1 MDRVDGGN
9 EDAQVATGR
18 VGREHSRRRVL
29 QLGAA
34 AVGAVA
40 VGGLAGAG
48 RASATT
54 APASSARRAW
64 GRTEISFD
72 EGWKFVRG
80 NPAGAQAPG
89 FNDTS
94 WRLLDLPHD
103 WSIEDLP
110 YATSDDGA
118 ATDDPS
124 TMAFQTTPPPAGT
137 PTVIGPFD
145 EQNSAGGAATGYTVG
160 GLGWYRKE
168 FTLPGGSL
176 ASGIRAELRFDG
188 VFHNAAVWLNGTQL
202 GSHVYGYTPFSFDL
216 TPHLVKGT
224 NVVAVSVD
232 NTLPASRWYPGAGIY
247 RHTWLEIS
255 GAVRV
260 PDYGVFITTPVAAQ
274 GQSTVHIAAEAA
286 NLGASVQSAQARVT
300 ILSPEGRRVSST
312 MAAPQDLAAGATNT
326 FDLDITVSGAE
337 LWSPSSPRLY
347 TAQTDILVD
356 GSVVDTVLTSFG
368 IRSLVWDATNG
379 LLINGQQTKIRGA
392 CLHCNYGPLGSKVL
406 GRSVERQVETLQAA
420 GFNAIRTAHNPP
432 SPYLPDVCDRLG
444 MLIWDEAFDSW
455 SGSEWTPDY
464 VADLT
469 TFIRRDRNHPSVI
482 IWSTG
487 NEVSDPVLGQQL
499 HDIVHALDPTRP
511 ATQGA
516 TPFDTPADPQYKY
529 TDVSDVHYDF
539 TDKLA
544 LRAMYPDKPM
554 TQSESWPA
562 TIYDDW
568 QFALDNSWFVG
579 SWVWVGWD
587 YMGESGAGATITAT
601 SPNNLPVFGTGPFP
615 WFQDYQG
622 DIDFIGQRK
631 PQNYWRAVVYGLSP
645 IELFVERP
653 APAGTQQY
661 ANNWSYY
668 DELQSW
674 TWDVTAGQVM
684 TVHVYTSGDSV
695 TLRLNGHDIQ
705 TQAVAATDRRVATF
719 MVPYTAGELTAIA
732 SLGGK
737 TIGVK
742 TLKTTG
748 SPAALKLTPDV
759 PLLTTSRDDLA
770 HVLVEVLDQHGS
782 VVPDAVTQVSFNIR
796 GAGQLL
802 GVGNGNPH
810 NIDSFQRPRRY
821 TWHGQ
826 ALAILRPAERP
837 GILRLTA
844 SAPGLRPDSINLS
857 VRPGRS

>member
-1 MDRVDGGN
+1 MDLADGGR
-9 EDAQVATGR
+9 EGADGSGR
-18 VGREHSRRRVL
+18 GSPRGHSRRRML
-29 QLGAA
+29 QFGAA
-34 AVGAVA
+34 AVAAVT
-40 VGGLAGAG
+40 VEEVIGAG
-48 RASATT
+48 RAGAKTVATRD
-54 APASSARRAW
+54 PSVGGGW
-64 GRTEISFD
+64 GRTETSFD
-72 EGWKFVRG
+72 AGWKFFRG
-80 NPAGAQAPG
+80 DAAGAEAVG
-89 FNDTS
+89 FSDQS
-94 WRLLDLPHD
+94 WPLVDLPYD

-145 EQNSAGGAATGYTVG
+145 EQKSAGGAVTGYTVG
-160 GLGWYRKE
+160 GVGWFRKE
-168 FTLPGGSL
+168 FMLPGSSL
-176 ASGIRAELRFDG
+176 ASGMRAELRFES
-188 VFHNAAVWLNGTQL
+188 VFHNATVWLNGTLL

-216 TPHLVKGT
+216 TPYLVKGT
-224 NVVAVSVD
+224 NVVAVRVD
-232 NTLPASRWYPGAGIY
+232 NTLRASRWYPGAGIY

-260 PDYGVFITTPVAAQ
+260 PDYGVFVTIPVAAE
-274 GQSTVHIAAEAA
+274 GRSVVHVAAEAT
-286 NLGASVQSAQARVT
+286 NLGAVAGSAGARVT
-300 ILSPEGRRVSST
+300 IMSPEGLPVASAT
-312 MAAPQDLAAGATNT
+312 APTQPLAAGATST
-326 FDLDITVSGAE
+326 FDLDIPIGGAQ
-337 LWSPSSPRLY
+337 LWSPSSPILY
-347 TAQTDILVD
+347 TARTDILIQ
-356 GSVVDTVLTSFG
+356 GSVVDTVLTPFG
-368 IRSLVWDATNG
+368 IRSLGWDANDG
-379 LLINGQQTKIRGA
+379 LLINGQQIKIRGA
-392 CLHCNYGPLGSKVL
+392 CLHSNYGPLGAKAL
-406 GRSVERQVETLQAA
+406 GRSVERQVEILKAA

-432 SPYLPDVCDRLG
+432 TPYLPDLCDRMG
-444 MLIWDEAFDSW
+444 MLIWDEAFDKW
-455 SGSEWTPDY
+455 SGTEWTPDY

-487 NEVSDPVLGQQL
+487 NEVSDPALGQQL
-499 HDIVHALDPTRP
+499 HDIVKALDPTRP

-516 TPFDTPADPQYKY
+516 TPHDAPSDPQYKY
-529 TDVSDVHYDF
+529 TDVSDVHYNF

-544 LRAMYPDKPM
+544 LRATYPDKPM

-601 SPNNLPVFGTGPFP
+601 SPNKLPVFGTGPFP
-615 WFQDYQG
+615 WFEDYQG

-653 APAGTQQY
+653 APAGTEQY
-661 ANNWSYY
+661 AHNWSYY

-674 TWDVTAGQVM
+674 TWDVPAGQVM

-695 TLRLNGHDIQ
+695 TLRLNGKDIL
-705 TQAVAATDRRVATF
+705 TQAVAAADKRVATF
-719 MVPYTAGELTAIA
+719 MLPYSAGELTAIA
-732 SLGGK
+732 SLGGRM
-737 TIGVK
+737 IGVK
-742 TLKTTG
+742 TLQTAG
-748 SPAALKLTPDV
+748 SPAALKLTSDV
-759 PLLTTSRDDLA
+759 RQLTTSRDDLA
-770 HVLVEVLDQHGS
+770 HVLAEVVDEHGS
-782 VVPDAVTQVSFNIR
+782 IVPDAVITVSFDVG

-837 GILRLTA
+837 GILSLTA
-844 SAPGLRPDSINLS
+844 SASALRSASINLP
-857 VRPGRS
+857 VLP